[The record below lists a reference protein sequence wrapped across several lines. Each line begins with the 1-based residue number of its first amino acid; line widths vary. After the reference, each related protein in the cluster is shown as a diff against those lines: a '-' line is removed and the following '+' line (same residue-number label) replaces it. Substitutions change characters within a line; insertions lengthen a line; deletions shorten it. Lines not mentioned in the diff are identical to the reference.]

1 MKRSILAVALLVA
14 AAVSPSAQAQCP
26 VPGAPLQALVG
37 TWAFSTQGFQ
47 TPVDAG
53 FLAAGGRF
61 TASISPTT
69 GRGVLTVTATT
80 SLNGSIVRQETDA
93 GIFQVDDDCTGGVLR
108 FNLSSRPIEFE
119 IYFVNSDEIAL
130 VSDTNR
136 DAVVGTARRVIPA
149 PCPVVALQ
157 ALAGTWVFSTN
168 GFGPT
173 NVGQT
178 AILASAGRFVATVA
192 TDRGGN
198 LAGVLA
204 ISATS
209 SASGSS
215 TRREQDAGR
224 FQVNADCSGGTLI
237 FNLSS
242 RPVQFDFYF
251 SGPNSIVMVDIR
263 NGDIVVGS
271 ARRFGTI

>member
-1 MKRSILAVALLVA
+1 MKRSILAATVLLA
-14 AAVSPSAQAQCP
+14 AAAFSPSAQAQCP

-37 TWAFSTQGFQ
+37 TWAFSTHGFQ
-47 TPVDAG
+47 QPAFE
-53 FLAAGGRF
+53 FLAAAGRF

-69 GRGVLTVTATT
+69 GRGVLTVTTT
-80 SLNGSIVRQETDA
+80 SSIGGSIVRQEVDA
-93 GIFQVDDDCTGGVLR
+93 GNFQVDDDCTGGTLR

-119 IYFVNSDEIAL
+119 IYFVNADEITL
-130 VSDTNR
+130 VGDTNR
-136 DAVVGTARRVIPA
+136 DAVVGTARRVVPVACPA
-149 PCPVVALQ
+149 VALQ
-157 ALAGTWVFSTN
+157 ALAGTWVFATD
-168 GFGPT
+168 GFSVPFRADT
-173 NVGQT
+173 QFLT
-178 AILASAGRFVATVA
+178 SAGRFVATVA
-192 TDRGGN
+192 LDR
-198 LAGVLA
+198 GVLA

-209 SASGSS
+209 SFNGSS

>member
-1 MKRSILAVALLVA
+1 MKYFSLAVTALL
-14 AAVSPSAQAQCP
+14 AVGAFSSSAQAQCP

-37 TWAFSTQGFQ
+37 TWGFSTQGFQ
-47 TPVDAG
+47 VPFFH
-53 FLAAGGRF
+53 FLAAAGRF
-61 TASISPTT
+61 TASINPTT
-69 GRGVLTVTATT
+69 GRGVLTVTATS
-80 SLNGSIVRQETDA
+80 SLDGSIVRQEVDA
-93 GIFQVDDDCTGGVLR
+93 GNFQVDDDCTGGTLR

-119 IYFVNSDEIAL
+119 IYFVNADEITL
-130 VSDTNR
+130 VANTNR
-136 DAVVGTARRVIPA
+136 DAVVGTAKRVVPVACPA
-149 PCPVVALQ
+149 VALQ
-157 ALAGTWVFSTN
+157 ALAGTWIFSTD
-168 GFGPT
+168 GFTVLPRGD
-173 NVGQT
+173 NQ
-178 AILASAGRFVATVA
+178 ILTSAGRFVATVA
-192 TDRGGN
+192 LDRGGN

-209 SASGSS
+209 SLDGSS

-224 FQVNADCSGGTLI
+224 FQVNTDCSGGTLI

-251 SGPNSIVMVDIR
+251 SGPNSIVMVGIR